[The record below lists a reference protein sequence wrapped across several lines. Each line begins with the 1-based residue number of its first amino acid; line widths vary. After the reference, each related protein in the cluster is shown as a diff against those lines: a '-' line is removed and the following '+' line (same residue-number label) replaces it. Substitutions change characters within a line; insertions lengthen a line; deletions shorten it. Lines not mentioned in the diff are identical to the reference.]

1 MAGSENTDNT
11 DNTEDADLENSKV
24 VVGVDDSPAAQPALE
39 WAAAEAALRKVALV
53 ILYATTLPVGA
64 WPAVPVP
71 TGFLDWQRE
80 IGRDILTDAR
90 RIAEQRTGGAVPVR
104 MEFAVATPT
113 AALVEQSRT
122 AQMVVVG
129 SRGRGGLA
137 RRMLG
142 STSMGLV
149 HRAHGPVVVVHDEDP
164 APDAGAPV
172 LLGFDG
178 STAAEAAVEV
188 AFEEASLRRVGLVVL
203 HAWWSPGAFEMP
215 GFEWDETRPEV
226 EREAARQLAG
236 WRQRYPDVGVELV
249 VVPDEPA
256 RRLVERAETAQ
267 LVVVGSHGYGAVAG
281 TLLGSVSGAVV
292 QAAKVPVMVVRPR

>member
-1 MAGSENTDNT
+1 MA
-11 DNTEDADLENSKV
+11 ADPENSKV
-24 VVGVDDSPAAQPALE
+24 VVGVDDSPSSQPALE
-39 WAAAEAALRKVALV
+39 WAAAEAALRGVPLV
-53 ILYATTLPVGA
+53 ILYATTLPIGA
-64 WPAVPVP
+64 WPVVPVP

-80 IGRDILTDAR
+80 IGQDILTDAH
-90 RIAEQRTGGAVPVR
+90 RIAERLTGGAVPVST
-104 MEFAVATPT
+104 EFAVATPT
-113 AALVEQSRT
+113 AALVEQSHT
-122 AQMVVVG
+122 AGMVVVG

-149 HRAHGPVVVVHDEDP
+149 HRAHCPVVVVHDEEP

-178 STAAEAAVEV
+178 SAASEAAVEI
-188 AFEEASLRRVGLVVL
+188 AFDEASRRGVALVVL

-215 GFEWDETRPEV
+215 GFNWEETRPEV
-226 EREAARQLAG
+226 EREATRQLAD
-236 WRQRYPDVGVELV
+236 RQQRYRDVTVELV

-267 LVVVGSHGYGAVAG
+267 LVVVGSHGYGAVSG

-292 QAAKVPVMVVRPR
+292 QAAKVPVMVVRRR

>member
-1 MAGSENTDNT
+1 MA
-11 DNTEDADLENSKV
+11 ADVENSKV
-24 VVGVDDSPAAQPALE
+24 VVGVDDSPSSQPALE
-39 WAAAEAALRKVALV
+39 WAAAEAALRGVPLV
-53 ILYATTLPVGA
+53 ILYATTLPIGA
-64 WPAVPVP
+64 WPVVPVP

-80 IGRDILTDAR
+80 IGQDILTDAR
-90 RIAEQRTGGAVPVR
+90 RIAEQLTGGAVPVSI
-104 MEFAVATPT
+104 EFAVATPT
-113 AALVEQSRT
+113 AALVEQSHT
-122 AQMVVVG
+122 ADMVVVG

-149 HRAHGPVVVVHDEDP
+149 HRAHCPVVVVHDEES
-164 APDAGAPV
+164 APDPGAPV

-178 STAAEAAVEV
+178 SAASEDAVEI
-188 AFEEASLRRVGLVVL
+188 AFDEASRRKVGLVVL

-215 GFEWDETRPEV
+215 GFDWEQTRPEV
-226 EREAARQLAG
+226 EREAARQLAE
-236 WRQRYPDVGVELV
+236 RQQRYRDVAVELV